1 MALKGTPEEIRAQVD
16 QLVQMLIPQMP
27 APNDACD
34 VKEGDVEGIKYRL
47 YTPKEA
53 AKSGPLPVGIWTHGG
68 GFMTGDLNT
77 DELLCRVIAENAPAI
92 IVNVDYRLTPEHKAP
107 TQLQDTL
114 NVYKWAH
121 QNASSYGG
129 DANKFFSI
137 GGSAGGALALEVANR
152 LVKDSSKRGMI
163 KGVAAIVPATLHP
176 DHVPEEHKSMYK
188 SYTENAVDAPV
199 INKESMQI
207 FYDHLEA
214 KPDDAD
220 IFVALDTDNHKNYPP
235 VYFVACERDP
245 LRDDGIVM
253 ESILKKNG
261 VPTKLDFYKDLR
273 KLLSPQLHTP
283 ASLPLRSAVQR
294 KKSTSTSCL
303 ASHLL
308 ATSRTALTRS
318 STLLLDLPKCS
329 RRTAIRRELDR
340 RCQVVDWTDVD
351 SLYTSYVDKNPEFS
365 Y

>member
-152 LVKDSSKRGMI
+152 LVKRLI
-163 KGVAAIVPATLHP
+163 KTRH
-176 DHVPEEHKSMYK
+176 DQRCCRHRSCHS
-188 SYTENAVDAPV
+188 
-199 INKESMQI
+199 
-207 FYDHLEA
+207 
-214 KPDDAD
+214 
-220 IFVALDTDNHKNYPP
+220 PP
-235 VYFVACERDP
+235 
-245 LRDDGIVM
+245 
-253 ESILKKNG
+253 
-261 VPTKLDFYKDLR
+261 
-273 KLLSPQLHTP
+273 
-283 ASLPLRSAVQR
+283 RSR
-294 KKSTSTSCL
+294 
-303 ASHLL
+303 
-308 ATSRTALTRS
+308 
-318 STLLLDLPKCS
+318 PG
-329 RRTAIRRELDR
+329 
-340 RCQVVDWTDVD
+340 
-351 SLYTSYVDKNPEFS
+351 
-365 Y
+365 